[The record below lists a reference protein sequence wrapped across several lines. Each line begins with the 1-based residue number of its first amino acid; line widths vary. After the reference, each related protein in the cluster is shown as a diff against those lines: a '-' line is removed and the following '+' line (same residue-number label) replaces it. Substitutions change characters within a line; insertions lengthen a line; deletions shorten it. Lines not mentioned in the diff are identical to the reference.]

1 MPIPACID
9 ALRPGQW
16 VKNSLVF
23 AGGFFALADRNQSV
37 SAGHAA
43 ARGAA
48 AFAVFCLVS
57 GAVYLMNDVH
67 DAEADALHP
76 EKRRRPVASGR
87 LPKRAALAEAAL
99 ALALGF
105 AAAPALGAGFAAA
118 AAAYFALQVAYT
130 FALKRVPLADAAC
143 IAAGFS
149 LRVAAGAF
157 AAGAA
162 VYPWIL
168 ACAFLLALFI
178 ALGKRRAEL
187 AELGPDEAPRHR
199 AVLARYTV
207 RGLDRACTAV
217 AAAAV
222 AAYAVWTVA
231 PSTTAKF
238 GTSGLAATVLPVAF
252 GVVRYLR
259 VVLRGEGGGR
269 PEKTFLRTPA
279 LLAAVLV
286 WLASCVAVWTL
297 ANR

>member
-1 MPIPACID
+1 MSLPACID

-16 VKNSLVF
+16 MKNALVF

-37 SAGHAA
+37 APGHAV

-87 LPKRAALAEAAL
+87 LSKRAALAEAAAVL
-99 ALALGF
+99 AAGLA
-105 AAAPALGAGFAAA
+105 ASPALGAEFAAA
-118 AAAYFALQVAYT
+118 TAAYFALQVAYT
-130 FALKRVPLADAAC
+130 FALKRVPLADTAC

-168 ACAFLLALFI
+168 ACTFLLALFL

-187 AELGPDEAPRHR
+187 AELGPAEAPRHR

-207 RGLDRACTAV
+207 RGLDRACSAAAV
-217 AAAAV
+217 AAV
-222 AAYAVWTVA
+222 AAYAAWTVA
-231 PSTTAKF
+231 PSTMAKF
-238 GTSGLAATVLPVAF
+238 GTPFLAATVVPVAF
-252 GVVRYLR
+252 GVSRYLR
-259 VVLRGEGGGR
+259 IVLRGEGGGR
-269 PEKTFLRTPA
+269 PEKTLLRSPSLVLS
-279 LLAAVLV
+279 LLA
-286 WLASCVAVWTL
+286 WLASCAAVWLL
-297 ANR
+297 AKP